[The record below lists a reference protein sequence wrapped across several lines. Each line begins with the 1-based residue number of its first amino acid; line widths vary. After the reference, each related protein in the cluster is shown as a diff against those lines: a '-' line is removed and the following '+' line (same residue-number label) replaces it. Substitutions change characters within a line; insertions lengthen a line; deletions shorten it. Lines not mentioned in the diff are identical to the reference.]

1 MHLISNQPFPMV
13 PSVRKVE
20 PKGRPSL
27 CLKVEQI
34 KPNKKNYCVMKN
46 KII

>member
-1 MHLISNQPFPMV
+1 MV

-34 KPNKKNYCVMKN
+34 KPNKKTKNYCVMKN
-46 KII
+46 KIIQ